1 MRVHGRAVVLF
12 VAPFRAQAST
22 EKSIAPGRVDEIRGL
37 PGLGAPVIVHGLHAC
52 APAAVQELDIAGPA
66 AFDDLGAAG
75 RRAPDEDFVEF
86 GAPDLIGEGQGFVPA
101 VREFEFLAP
110 AVPRRNEF
118 RAPFLHADGMHL
130 LRHAETLE
138 QGQIGGQKRLTD
150 VKSRVAGLFQD
161 HHAVTLL
168 GEQNRRS
175 RTGRT
180 AADDQYVA
188 SSRRCVRPR
197 GRGNLRDSLGHLKLV
212 SMAPAGQPGRPFD
225 SAAYRADEHRFNA
238 C

>member
-1 MRVHGRAVVLF
+1 MLF
-12 VAPFRAQAST
+12 VAPFRTQAST
-22 EKSIAPGRVDEIRGL
+22 EKGIASGCVDEIRGL
-37 PGLGAPVIVHGLHAC
+37 PGLGAPIIVHGLHAC
-52 APAAVQELDIAGPA
+52 APAAVQELDIAGPT
-66 AFDDLGAAG
+66 AFDDLGAAC
-75 RRAPDEDFVEF
+75 RSAPDEDFIEF
-86 GAPDLIGEGQGFVPA
+86 GAPDLIGERQGFVPA
-101 VREFEFLAP
+101 VREFEFLVP

-130 LRHAETLE
+130 VRHADTPE

-150 VKSRVAGLFQD
+150 VKSRMTGLFQD

-168 GEQNRRS
+168 GEQDRRG

-188 SSRRCVRPR
+188 SSRRRLRPR
-197 GRGNLRDSLGHLKLV
+197 GRGNLRDRLGRGHLKLV
-212 SMAPAGQPGRPFD
+212 SMAPAGQPGRPSG